1 MSVSGINRTSLF
13 IPVCF
18 ILFRLQHHEST
29 GRQRESTREQRSTL
43 GRCWRWQPRRRPGL
57 GHAPPDGRVA
67 EPQIPS
73 IPTHAPPPPAHAP
86 PAGCSDRA
94 QRGRRVLIRRQPS
107 RQGWNSVVCT
117 AKSIYWK
124 DSSLFVQ
131 MVKARSGSSISRRNG
146 TLWSDIPFF
155 FPCSSESHTENK
167 QTECN
172 SWKWDFSQE
181 SGFDKLWDHTRCCLT
196 PWISLWM
203 RNAGTKIFIFQC
215 STLGVAG
222 VFFCK
227 AL

>member
-73 IPTHAPPPPAHAP
+73 IPTHTPPPPAHAP

-155 FPCSSESHTENK
+155 FLVAQKVTQRISKQNVTAGNEIFHRNQDLTSFGITQDAAWLPEYHYGWEMQGQRSSF
-167 QTECN
+167 
-172 SWKWDFSQE
+172 FSVPHWE
-181 SGFDKLWDHTRCCLT
+181 
-196 PWISLWM
+196 
-203 RNAGTKIFIFQC
+203 
-215 STLGVAG
+215 
-222 VFFCK
+222 
-227 AL
+227 